1 MHYKCS
7 PLNSKWK
14 LYLSDYLTTS
24 EDKGILVLTLIFL
37 FCRVCGCSCSNVSAA
52 SFWSPT
58 SRNRISG
65 SSLWRAGVMGR
76 GRFISWVGK
85 DDEIFGDRRHKL
97 EMRRKLKF
105 KMLKLI
111 YRIKSFVPS
120 YFVSRDMFF
129 LTDLDKEWP
138 SCFVTVIPLCLWCD
152 VVASLCCST
161 IFCDSGELE
170 TALSAGAMATSVT
183 LLLSRVRR
191 TVSRAVSWCHAQ
203 CHTCHVTPS
212 PTWTPAQSFT
222 IAYSLKPMKNIK
234 VLSQESG
241 WPP

>member
-1 MHYKCS
+1 M
-7 PLNSKWK
+7 SK
-14 LYLSDYLTTS
+14 
-24 EDKGILVLTLIFL
+24 F
-37 FCRVCGCSCSNVSAA
+37 
-52 SFWSPT
+52 
-58 SRNRISG
+58 
-65 SSLWRAGVMGR
+65 
-76 GRFISWVGK
+76 
-85 DDEIFGDRRHKL
+85 
-97 EMRRKLKF
+97 
-105 KMLKLI
+105 
-111 YRIKSFVPS
+111 FVPS

-222 IAYSLKPMKNIK
+222 IAITEACEKDKSFLPGIRMTSLIF
-234 VLSQESG
+234 SQISLYLNSL
-241 WPP
+241 